1 MNPPFKKSFTSKSPL
16 KKNGGKQKP
25 LSYRELE
32 KQSTKVHWD
41 SLKKDLAA
49 RDKYLEK
56 YNRAKARENDAR
68 FRKSQYP
75 QSGAIE
81 ITSGPET
88 FFAAPGAKAGGF
100 VLKKGADL
108 IKSKVA
114 KGAKNL
120 GKSIGGAY
128 AETYLGL

>member
-32 KQSTKVHWD
+32 KQYAQAHWD
-41 SLKKDLAA
+41 KFRKDLAA
-49 RDKYLEK
+49 YNKKKDAENYARSLE
-56 YNRAKARENDAR
+56 YR
-68 FRKSQYP
+68 YP

-128 AETYLGL
+128 GETIAESYLGL

>member
-1 MNPPFKKSFTSKSPL
+1 MRFKELFTGKSPL
-16 KKNGGKQKP
+16 RLNGGKSNKP
-25 LSYRELE
+25 SYRQMEKDRFNSHFAQFKKEL
-32 KQSTKVHWD
+32 D
-41 SLKKDLAA
+41 A
-49 RDKYLEK
+49 RDKYLER
-56 YNRAKARENDAR
+56 YNRAKDRENYVK

-75 QSGAIE
+75 KSGAIE

-88 FFAAPGAKAGGF
+88 FLAAPGAKAGGF

-120 GKSIGGAY
+120 GKNIGGSY
-128 AETYLGL
+128 AEAYLGL